1 MTVCESFFSIQ
12 QPYVHHCKNPR
23 GQKMKTA
30 LVSVSDKTGLAEF
43 INKLKSYQDLRL
55 LATSSTAA
63 YLTEHNLEV
72 ISVESVTAFPEI
84 LGGRVKTLH
93 PRVFAGILAR
103 PSKDDREC
111 LAQHEIDEID
121 FVIVNLYPFEKKLK
135 EGLTPAE
142 MVEQIDIGGVSLLR
156 AAAKNFE
163 RVVVVSEPDQYQEI
177 LENLKKSGG
186 TTDKAMR
193 LKLAVAAFRRTA
205 AYDQAINGYLAGCL
219 TTGEE
224 AASNECDEKPLG
236 NLPTSLNLNLVE
248 YQKLRYGENPHQAA
262 SWFHPTNQPNS
273 TGSDLKFPP
282 FAQLNGKELS
292 ANNIV
297 DIYSLLKILR
307 DIGSPGVCII
317 KHNNPCGVSL
327 GIDLHEAYDRAYA
340 TDPLS
345 AFGGIYG
352 FTGEVDEAMA
362 KKINEGFVEVVA
374 APSYSEA
381 ALDALKTKKN
391 LRILKLQDYILKPAS
406 DARLRVKDLEL
417 MGVILEQDMEQP
429 KAAAQFEVVVGKLDA
444 AALADVAFT
453 WNVCRHLTSNAIF
466 VAKNGLGLGFGIG
479 QTSRVASTKIALAQ
493 AGSKAKGA
501 VLASD
506 AFFPNIDNIE
516 EAAKAGIGIIVQP
529 GGSIKDKDI
538 IAVCEKH
545 GITMLFTGQR
555 CFKH

>member
-1 MTVCESFFSIQ
+1 
-12 QPYVHHCKNPR
+12 
-23 GQKMKTA
+23 MKTA

-43 INKLKSYQDLRL
+43 INKLKSYEDLRL

-63 YLTEHNLEV
+63 YLTEHNLDV

-93 PRVFAGILAR
+93 PKVFAGILAR
-103 PSKDDREC
+103 PSKDDRDC
-111 LAQHEIDEID
+111 LAEHSIDEID
-121 FVIVNLYPFEKKLK
+121 FVIVSLYPFEKKLVQ
-135 EGLTPAE
+135 GLSESE

-163 RVVVVSEPDQYQEI
+163 RVTVVSEPSQYKSI
-177 LENLKKSGG
+177 LENLEKSGG
-186 TTDKAMR
+186 KTDRAMR
-193 LKLAVAAFRRTA
+193 MKLAVDAFKRTA
-205 AYDQAINGYLAGCL
+205 SYDASINAYLEKQLCQ
-219 TTGEE
+219 GEAKACDTKTE
-224 AASNECDEKPLG
+224 ASAEDAPLG
-236 NLPTSLNLNLVE
+236 NLPSSYKLDLVE

-262 SWFHPTNQPNS
+262 SWFHPTTQPGAAS
-273 TGSDLKFPP
+273 VEKFPP

-307 DIGSPGVCII
+307 DIGAPGVCII
-317 KHNNPCGVSL
+317 KHNNPCGVAV
-327 GIDLHEAYDRAYA
+327 GKDLHDAYDKAYA

-362 KKINEGFVEVVA
+362 KKINVGFVEVVA
-374 APSYSEA
+374 APSFSAA
-381 ALDALKTKKN
+381 ALTELKTKKN
-391 LRILKLQDYILKPAS
+391 LRILQLQDYILKPAPE
-406 DARLRVKDLEL
+406 ARLRLKDLEL
-417 MGVILEQDMEQP
+417 MGVILEQDMEAS
-429 KAAAQFEVVVGKLDA
+429 KDAAQFEVVTGKLDK
-444 AALADVAFT
+444 AALADVSFT

-466 VAKNGLGLGFGIG
+466 VAKDGLGLGFGIG

-493 AGSKAKGA
+493 AGAHAKGA

-529 GGSIKDKDI
+529 GGSIKDKDV
-538 IAVCEKH
+538 IAACEKH
-545 GITMLFTGQR
+545 NITMLFTGQR

>member
-1 MTVCESFFSIQ
+1 
-12 QPYVHHCKNPR
+12 
-23 GQKMKTA
+23 
-30 LVSVSDKTGLAEF
+30 VSVSDKTGLAEF
-43 INKLKSYQDLRL
+43 INKLKSYEELRL

-63 YLTEHNLEV
+63 YLTEHNLDV
-72 ISVESVTAFPEI
+72 ISVESVTSFPEI

-111 LAQHEIDEID
+111 LKEHEIDEID
-121 FVIVNLYPFEKKLK
+121 FVIVNLYPFEKKLGQ
-135 EGLTPAE
+135 GLSEAE

-163 RVVVVSEPDQYQEI
+163 RVTVVSQPSQYEEI
-177 LENLKKSGG
+177 LANLAKSGG
-186 TTDKAMR
+186 KTDKAMR
-193 LKLAVAAFRRTA
+193 MKLAVDAFRRTA
-205 AYDQAINGYLAGCL
+205 SYDQAINTYLAATMEKSCDQASAKDAGAA
-219 TTGEE
+219 GDDE
-224 AASNECDEKPLG
+224 APLG
-236 NLPTSLNLNLVE
+236 NLPSSLNLNLVE

-262 SWFHPTNQPNS
+262 SWFHPTSQNVNLQ
-273 TGSDLKFPP
+273 FPP

-307 DIGSPGVCII
+307 DIGGPGVCII

-327 GIDLHEAYDRAYA
+327 GKDLHQAYDRAYA

-374 APSYSEA
+374 APSFSPA
-381 ALDALKTKKN
+381 ALEILKTKKN
-391 LRILKLQDYILKPAS
+391 LRILKLQDYILQPAPE
-406 DARLRVKDLEL
+406 ARLRLKDLEL
-417 MGVILEQDMEQP
+417 MGVILEQDME
-429 KAAAQFEVVVGKLDA
+429 ASRDAAQFEVVTGKLDNG
-444 AALADVAFT
+444 ALADVAFT

-466 VAKNGLGLGFGIG
+466 VAKDGLGLGFGIG

-493 AGSKAKGA
+493 AGAKAKGA

-516 EAAKAGIGIIVQP
+516 EAAAAGIGIIVQP
-529 GGSIKDKDI
+529 GGSIKDKDV
-538 IAVCEKH
+538 IAACEKH

>member
-1 MTVCESFFSIQ
+1 
-12 QPYVHHCKNPR
+12 
-23 GQKMKTA
+23 MKTA
-30 LVSVSDKTGLAEF
+30 LVSVSDKTGLADF
-43 INKLKSYQDLRL
+43 INKLKSYEELRL

-63 YLTEHNLEV
+63 YLTEHNLDV
-72 ISVESVTAFPEI
+72 ISVESVTSFPEI

-103 PSKDDREC
+103 PSKDDRDC
-111 LAQHEIDEID
+111 LADHKIDEID
-121 FVIVNLYPFEKKLK
+121 FVIVNLYPFEKKLTQ
-135 EGLTPAE
+135 GLSEAE

-163 RVVVVSEPDQYQEI
+163 RVVVVSEPSQYQSI
-177 LENLKKSGG
+177 LDNLAKSGG
-186 TTDKAMR
+186 KTDREMR
-193 LKLAVAAFRRTA
+193 KKLAVDALRRTA
-205 AYDQAINGYLAGCL
+205 SYDQAINTYLASTLEKSTCSGDA
-219 TTGEE
+219 G
-224 AASNECDEKPLG
+224 AATCADEDKPLG
-236 NLPTSLNLNLVE
+236 NLPSALSLNLVE

-262 SWFHPTNQPNS
+262 SWFHPTSQNVNLQ
-273 TGSDLKFPP
+273 FPP

-307 DIGSPGVCII
+307 DIGGPGVCII

-327 GIDLHEAYDRAYA
+327 GKDLHEAYDRAYA

-374 APSYSEA
+374 APSYSAA
-381 ALDALKTKKN
+381 ALEILKTKKN
-391 LRILKLQDYILKPAS
+391 LRILKLQDYILKPAPE
-406 DARLRVKDLEL
+406 ARLRLKDLEL
-417 MGVILEQDMEQP
+417 MGVIVEQDMEP
-429 KAAAQFEVVVGKLDA
+429 SKDAEQFEVVTGKLDK

-466 VAKNGLGLGFGIG
+466 VARDGLGLGFGIG

-493 AGSKAKGA
+493 AGAKAKGA

-516 EAAKAGIGIIVQP
+516 EAAAAGIGIIVQP
-529 GGSIKDKDI
+529 GGSIKDKDV
-538 IAVCEKH
+538 IAACEKH

>member
-1 MTVCESFFSIQ
+1 
-12 QPYVHHCKNPR
+12 
-23 GQKMKTA
+23 MKTA

-43 INKLKSYQDLRL
+43 INKLKSYEDLRL

-72 ISVESVTAFPEI
+72 ISVESVTSFPEI

-103 PSKDDREC
+103 PSKDDRDC

-121 FVIVNLYPFEKKLK
+121 FVIVNLYPFEKKLTQ
-135 EGLTPAE
+135 GLSEAE

-163 RVVVVSEPDQYQEI
+163 RVVVVSEPSQYPGI
-177 LENLKKSGG
+177 LENLQKSGG
-186 TTDKAMR
+186 ATDKAMR
-193 LKLAVAAFRRTA
+193 LKLAVDAFKRTA
-205 AYDQAINGYLAGCL
+205 SYDQAINGYLVGVS
-219 TTGEE
+219 TKGEK
-224 AASNECDEKPLG
+224 AASSTESDEAPLG
-236 NLPTSLNLNLVE
+236 NLPSSLSLNLVE

-262 SWFHPTNQPNS
+262 SWFSPTNQPADPA
-273 TGSDLKFPP
+273 GKGGADLKFPP

-327 GIDLHEAYDRAYA
+327 GKDLHEAYDRAYA

-352 FTGEVDEAMA
+352 YTGEVDEAMA

-374 APSYSEA
+374 APSYSAA
-381 ALDALKTKKN
+381 ALEVLKTKKN
-391 LRILKLQDYILKPAS
+391 LRILKLQDYILKPAP
-406 DARLRVKDLEL
+406 DARLRIKDLEL
-417 MGVILEQDMEQP
+417 MGVILEQDMEAS
-429 KAAAQFEVVVGKLDA
+429 KDASKFEVVVGQLDA

-493 AGSKAKGA
+493 AGAKAKGA

-538 IAVCEKH
+538 IAACEKH

>member
-1 MTVCESFFSIQ
+1 
-12 QPYVHHCKNPR
+12 
-23 GQKMKTA
+23 MKTA
-30 LVSVSDKTGLAEF
+30 LVSVSDKTGLADF
-43 INKLKSYQDLRL
+43 INKLKTYEDLRL

-72 ISVESVTAFPEI
+72 ISVESVTSFPEI

-121 FVIVNLYPFEKKLK
+121 FVIVNLYPFEKKLTQ
-135 EGLTPAE
+135 GLSQAE

-163 RVVVVSEPDQYQEI
+163 RVLVVSEPGQYAGI
-177 LENLKKSGG
+177 LETLAKSGG
-186 TTDKAMR
+186 KTDKALRM
-193 LKLAVAAFRRTA
+193 KLAVEAFKRTA
-205 AYDQAINGYLAGCL
+205 SYDQAINGYLGCALAG
-219 TTGEE
+219 GEKAPGESESE
-224 AASNECDEKPLG
+224 APLG
-236 NLPTSLNLNLVE
+236 NLPSSLNLNLVE

-262 SWFHPTNQPNS
+262 SWFNPTNQPS
-273 TGSDLKFPP
+273 SGHTSPRSAGLQFPP

-327 GIDLHEAYDRAYA
+327 GKDLHQAYDRAYA

-374 APSYSEA
+374 APSYSNT
-381 ALDALKTKKN
+381 ALETLKTKKN
-391 LRILKLQDYILKPAS
+391 LRILKLQDYILKPAPE
-406 DARLRVKDLEL
+406 ARLRIKDLEL
-417 MGVILEQDMEQP
+417 MGVILEQDMEAS
-429 KAAAQFEVVVGKLDA
+429 KDASQFEVVVGKLDS

-466 VAKNGLGLGFGIG
+466 VAKDGLGLGFGIG

-493 AGSKAKGA
+493 AGPKAKGA

-538 IAVCEKH
+538 IAACEKH

>member
-1 MTVCESFFSIQ
+1 
-12 QPYVHHCKNPR
+12 
-23 GQKMKTA
+23 MKTA
-30 LVSVSDKTGLAEF
+30 LVSVSDKTGLADF
-43 INKLKSYQDLRL
+43 INNLKKYEDLRL

-63 YLTEHNLEV
+63 YLNEHNLDV
-72 ISVESVTAFPEI
+72 ISVESVTSFPEI

-121 FVIVNLYPFEKKLK
+121 FVIVNLYPFEKKLA
-135 EGLTPAE
+135 EGLAQAE

-163 RVVVVSEPDQYQEI
+163 RVVVVSEPSQYKEI
-177 LENLKKSGG
+177 IENLEKRGG
-186 TTDKAMR
+186 ATDKTMR
-193 LKLAVAAFRRTA
+193 LKLAVDAFRRTA
-205 AYDQAINGYLAGCL
+205 SYDQAINTYLAGEL
-219 TTGEE
+219 ATAVNTDAKPAAEAGED
-224 AASNECDEKPLG
+224 APLG
-236 NLPTSLNLNLVE
+236 NLPATLSLNIGQ
-248 YQKLRYGENPHQAA
+248 YQRLRYGENPHQAA
-262 SWFHPTNQPNS
+262 SWFHPINQPGGA
-273 TGSDLKFPP
+273 GSELKFPP

-317 KHNNPCGVSL
+317 KHNNPCGVAV
-327 GIDLHEAYDRAYA
+327 GKDLHDSYDKAYA

-374 APSYSEA
+374 APSYSPA
-381 ALDALKTKKN
+381 ALETLKTKKN
-391 LRILKLQDYILKPAS
+391 LRVLKLQDYILKPAPE
-406 DARLRVKDLEL
+406 ARLRVKDLEL
-417 MGVILEQDMEQP
+417 MGVILEQDMEP
-429 KAAAQFEVVVGKLDA
+429 AKDASQFEVVVGKLDKG
-444 AALADVAFT
+444 ALADVAFT

-466 VAKNGLGLGFGIG
+466 VAKGGLGLGFGIG

-493 AGSKAKGA
+493 AGANAKGA

-529 GGSIKDKDI
+529 GGSIKDKDV
-538 IAVCEKH
+538 IAACEKH